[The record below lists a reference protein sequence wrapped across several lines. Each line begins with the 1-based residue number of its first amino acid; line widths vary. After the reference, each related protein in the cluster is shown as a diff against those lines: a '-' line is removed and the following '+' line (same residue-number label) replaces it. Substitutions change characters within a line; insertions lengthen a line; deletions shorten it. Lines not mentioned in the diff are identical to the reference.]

1 MVVEIIP
8 KKIVCEQTLL
18 EREIGPAPHE
28 REIGPA
34 EIVTPVGEDAAVNER
49 VLKSDRRS
57 CLSHR
62 WHASEK
68 GLEGK
73 VLLLWKRLQNR
84 ELDQLLAKK
93 CT

>member
-1 MVVEIIP
+1 MVEIIP
-8 KKIVCEQTLL
+8 KKILCEQTLL
-18 EREIGPAPHE
+18 EREIGPAPLE
-28 REIGPA
+28 REIGPEP

-57 CLSHR
+57 CLSHH
-62 WHASEK
+62 WHVSEK
-68 GLEGK
+68 GLGGK

-84 ELDQLLAKK
+84 ELDQLAII